1 MVRQVAGSDSET
13 EREGAEVGDEVWK
26 LNYNAQ
32 FGQSKTSDGK
42 AGECR
47 GGTGAGAGAEAGI
60 EEQ

>member
-1 MVRQVAGSDSET
+1 MRQR
-13 EREGAEVGDEVWK
+13 REGAEVGDEVWK

>member
-1 MVRQVAGSDSET
+1 MRQRRDR
-13 EREGAEVGDEVWK
+13 EREAVEVGDEVWK

-47 GGTGAGAGAEAGI
+47 EGTEVGAGAEAGI